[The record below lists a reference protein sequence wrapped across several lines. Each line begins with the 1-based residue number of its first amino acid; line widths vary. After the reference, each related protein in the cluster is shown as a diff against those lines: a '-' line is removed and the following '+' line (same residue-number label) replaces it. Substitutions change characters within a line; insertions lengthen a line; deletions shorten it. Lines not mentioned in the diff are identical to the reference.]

1 MLSATKAFSQNR
13 LFVINVCLLSVFF
26 EHFYFVWEKSSDLRV
41 GLRVKLLPMAVKV
54 SLCALYKVNQFQKNW
69 RRSKSTPLLR
79 IFTYHCAFKNFS
91 HSSGSLFLFG
101 VFADEGTRILFELP
115 CRTFSCIRLGSV
127 GILHESE
134 SVECTNNIS
143 ATAPFVQNPQN
154 SLNSFAKTRL
164 CCHLKGKDFLLP
176 YQMTHII
183 FSVFFETK

>member
-26 EHFYFVWEKSSDLRV
+26 EHFYFVWEKCSDLRV

-79 IFTYHCAFKNFS
+79 IFTYHCAFKNLS

-115 CRTFSCIRLGSV
+115 CRIFSCIWEASEFSMKANQLNVPTISVPLRLLFRTLRTLSIPSQKPV
-127 GILHESE
+127 CVVI
-134 SVECTNNIS
+134 
-143 ATAPFVQNPQN
+143 
-154 SLNSFAKTRL
+154 
-164 CCHLKGKDFLLP
+164 
-176 YQMTHII
+176 
-183 FSVFFETK
+183 